1 MKNLHEVEL
10 SNGIRMVYQQ
20 IEGTRLFHCGVFLD
34 VGSRDEQEET
44 QGIMHFW
51 EHLAFKGT
59 KKRKA
64 YQIINSIDSVGGEL
78 NAYTDKERVV
88 FYASVRDQYFERAID
103 VLSDITFHSVF
114 PENEIEK
121 ERGVILQE
129 MAMYLDNPDD
139 SLHDEFDSVIYPRH
153 PMGMNILGRKETI
166 LRFRKRDFREFL
178 SQRIDTRRIVF
189 SCVGDLPAA
198 QVEQV
203 FQRYF
208 NVKATKRVAKRKP
221 IRLYKPTRKQLLRP
235 VKQAKCA
242 IGRPAYSIH
251 HPDRIPFFLLVNMLG
266 GPGMNSRLNMVLREK
281 HGYVY
286 SIDAHYVPFS
296 DTGMFAVFFGTK
308 PSKLDRCLELVQREL
323 DKFCEKPLTARQ
335 LNAAKE
341 QFKGQLAM
349 GEENNHSLMFMMGR
363 YMLDLN
369 RVPSLEEIFNVI
381 DDISPKDISR
391 VACEMF
397 DVKELSYLT
406 MVPN

>member
-381 DDISPKDISR
+381 DDISSKDISR

-397 DVKELSYLT
+397 DAKELSYLT